1 MPATQTAPTATIGSM
16 ISIGADQFKISAVDS
31 VSTPLVFADL
41 VASGFDACH
50 YIADRV
56 LIGRQRVKRT
66 ALLTR
71 VSATGEMRVVAMA

>member
-16 ISIGADQFKISAVDS
+16 ISIGSDQFKICAVDS
-31 VSTPLVFADL
+31 TSTPRVFADL

-50 YIADRV
+50 FVAERV
-56 LIGRQRVKRT
+56 LVGRQRVKRT